1 MSLFRESFLTGQSVG
16 RHFAGEAF
24 STHVFSFDWL
34 DDMCGVAATEELGLL
49 DRRVLHGIFVS
60 AWHYASY
67 KGANGFSQSCEE
79 PFQYASGQLFGRQGL
94 AIGIPPER
102 EEFVSKLLTGLGGVL
117 ISSRKLGRIDG
128 LILKMAYF

>member
-1 MSLFRESFLTGQSVG
+1 MR
-16 RHFAGEAF
+16 
-24 STHVFSFDWL
+24 
-34 DDMCGVAATEELGLL
+34 GVAASEELGFF
-49 DRRVLHGIFVS
+49 DGCILHCIFVS

-117 ISSRKLGRIDG
+117 ISSRKFGRVDG
-128 LILKMAYF
+128 FIFKMAYF